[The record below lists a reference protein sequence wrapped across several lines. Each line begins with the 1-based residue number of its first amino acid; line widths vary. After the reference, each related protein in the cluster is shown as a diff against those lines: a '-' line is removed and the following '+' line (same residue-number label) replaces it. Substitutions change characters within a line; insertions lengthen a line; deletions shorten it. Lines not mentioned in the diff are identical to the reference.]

1 MEKVITVPVKVD
13 DVMGLM
19 VDLKKAGFCVVNIG
33 SDPGHTFIYLD
44 LSEEKDP
51 VPIAESWVG
60 KEPPSVD
67 DREAWQKR
75 AAEMAALPEVPKPV
89 EEKRPSLLS
98 RIYRKIMG

>member
-1 MEKVITVPVKVD
+1 MEKVITAPVRVD

-19 VDLKKAGFCVVNIG
+19 IDLKKAGFGVVNIG

-44 LSEEKDP
+44 ISEEKDP
-51 VPIAESWVG
+51 IPIAESWVG
-60 KEPPSVD
+60 KEPPSTD

-75 AAEMAALPEVPKPV
+75 AQELDTLPEVPKPV

-98 RIYRKIMG
+98 RIFRKIMG